1 MASAVLL
8 IGTPPFANCNGKVR
22 SKLWWCCAEA
32 CRATPQLW
40 RAGEVESERLLIAA
54 LLVES
59 IVVDMVATLATARAA
74 DVAEFAGSRHG
85 RSGLFDDTEHSRNLR
100 SILRESKEVVTATW
114 AARLTSRG
122 NNFVLRRFVGPA
134 HQAYKVS
141 KGFSILRLL

>member
-1 MASAVLL
+1 MPCIGKFRCLAHISPSLRSQCSSLRVKSLVL
-8 IGTPPFANCNGKVR
+8 GP
-22 SKLWWCCAEA
+22 
-32 CRATPQLW
+32 
-40 RAGEVESERLLIAA
+40 RLLSPSDAA

-85 RSGLFDDTEHSRNLR
+85 RSGLFDDSEHSRNLR